1 MKTLIKAHL
10 QEDVE
15 SASEFDIGYLHNN
28 SVINLRSGID
38 LQEVWHKLINGVEL
52 TLWCDGLRKC
62 RPKRKKGR
70 QLDFYEDE
78 EDCEVPKKK
87 KKNEEREDKIQ
98 GLVDELKKK
107 HGEKYTQMQYRIW
120 AEMMVGGVYKDRD
133 TPPASTMFKRSG
145 GNFDMG
151 HKKDNFTKA
160 LTQIASAV
168 TPSRSVTSST
178 GTSPAKAIEGR
189 SKCYRQLAELK
200 NLRDTHVL
208 TDSEF
213 EAEREAILDT
223 LENLKVRK

>member
-1 MKTLIKAHL
+1 MNIMATYQLCPSATVNVSASGRPGQVLASLPKANKIIDKVFIRAVNPDGKKSESKMFTLRNIDTATVKTCSQLKTLIKAHL

-87 KKNEEREDKIQ
+87 KKN
-98 GLVDELKKK
+98 
-107 HGEKYTQMQYRIW
+107 
-120 AEMMVGGVYKDRD
+120 
-133 TPPASTMFKRSG
+133 
-145 GNFDMG
+145 
-151 HKKDNFTKA
+151 
-160 LTQIASAV
+160 
-168 TPSRSVTSST
+168 
-178 GTSPAKAIEGR
+178 
-189 SKCYRQLAELK
+189 
-200 NLRDTHVL
+200 
-208 TDSEF
+208 
-213 EAEREAILDT
+213 
-223 LENLKVRK
+223 